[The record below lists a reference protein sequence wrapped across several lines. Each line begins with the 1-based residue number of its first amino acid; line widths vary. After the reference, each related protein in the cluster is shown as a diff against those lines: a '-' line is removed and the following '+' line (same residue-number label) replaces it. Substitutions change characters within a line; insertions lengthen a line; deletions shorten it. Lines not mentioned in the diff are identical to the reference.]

1 MSVRCVGT
9 FSYKQANCS
18 FKQGNSIIKY
28 KGGHKNGLWNGSGE
42 ITTFDNGEKTD
53 SYRGTFR
60 NGDLIGETIRSQPKT
75 VDSSPNDSTG
85 DDADNAS
92 ATPIST
98 ESNDNQSDK
107 KDKQNLVYHLF

>member
-1 MSVRCVGT
+1 MACGM
-9 FSYKQANCS
+9 
-18 FKQGNSIIKY
+18 
-28 KGGHKNGLWNGSGE
+28 
-42 ITTFDNGEKTD
+42 
-53 SYRGTFR
+53 
-60 NGDLIGETIRSQPKT
+60 ETIRSQPKT

-107 KDKQNLVYHLF
+107 KDKQNLVNHLF